1 MNSGVTYASLP
12 SAFKFIFFLSADVN
26 LSNLNVLTWREN
38 YAGSSGLPSVKLPSD
53 LLNSRISDGAMVRQE
68 SIKPSY
74 IVVDRTEL
82 SLHGNLEILKMLNL
96 FMLLNIL

>member
-12 SAFKFIFFLSADVN
+12 SAFKFIFFLLADVN

-53 LLNSRISDGAMVRQE
+53 LLNSRISDGAMVRNE
-68 SIKPSY
+68 SI
-74 IVVDRTEL
+74 ITEL
-82 SLHGNLEILKMLNL
+82 LR
-96 FMLLNIL
+96 LLLGVEDTVTSQ

>member
-12 SAFKFIFFLSADVN
+12 SAFNLIFFLLADVN

-53 LLNSRISDGAMVRQE
+53 LLNSRISDGAMVRKE
-68 SIKPSY
+68 SI
-74 IVVDRTEL
+74 ITEL
-82 SLHGNLEILKMLNL
+82 LR
-96 FMLLNIL
+96 LLLGVEDTVTSQ

>member
-1 MNSGVTYASLP
+1 MNSRVTYASLP
-12 SAFKFIFFLSADVN
+12 SAFKFIFSLLADVN

-74 IVVDRTEL
+74 VVVDRTEL

>member
-1 MNSGVTYASLP
+1 MNSRVTYASLP
-12 SAFKFIFFLSADVN
+12 SAFKFIFFLLADVN

>member
-12 SAFKFIFFLSADVN
+12 SAFKFNFFLLADVN

-53 LLNSRISDGAMVRQE
+53 LLNSRISDGAMVRKE
-68 SIKPSY
+68 SI
-74 IVVDRTEL
+74 ITEL
-82 SLHGNLEILKMLNL
+82 LR
-96 FMLLNIL
+96 LLLSVEDTVTSQ

>member
-12 SAFKFIFFLSADVN
+12 SAFNFIFFLLADVN

-53 LLNSRISDGAMVRQE
+53 LLNSRISDGAMVRKE
-68 SIKPSY
+68 SI
-74 IVVDRTEL
+74 ITEL
-82 SLHGNLEILKMLNL
+82 LR
-96 FMLLNIL
+96 LLLGVEDTVTSQ

>member
-12 SAFKFIFFLSADVN
+12 SAFNSNFFLLADVN

-53 LLNSRISDGAMVRQE
+53 LLNSRISDGAMVRNE
-68 SIKPSY
+68 SI
-74 IVVDRTEL
+74 ITEL
-82 SLHGNLEILKMLNL
+82 LR
-96 FMLLNIL
+96 LLLGVEDTVTSQ

>member
-12 SAFKFIFFLSADVN
+12 SAFNFIFFLLADVN

-53 LLNSRISDGAMVRQE
+53 LLNSRISDGAMVRNE
-68 SIKPSY
+68 SI
-74 IVVDRTEL
+74 ITEL
-82 SLHGNLEILKMLNL
+82 LR
-96 FMLLNIL
+96 LLLGVEDTVTSQ

>member
-12 SAFKFIFFLSADVN
+12 SAFKFIFFLLADVN

-53 LLNSRISDGAMVRQE
+53 LLNSRISDGAMVGKE
-68 SIKPSY
+68 SIN
-74 IVVDRTEL
+74 RLTL
-82 SLHGNLEILKMLNL
+82 SQ
-96 FMLLNIL
+96 MLLSYHGSYLV

>member
-12 SAFKFIFFLSADVN
+12 SAFKFIFFLLADVN

-53 LLNSRISDGAMVRQE
+53 LLNSRISDGAMVRKE
-68 SIKPSY
+68 SI
-74 IVVDRTEL
+74 ITEPL
-82 SLHGNLEILKMLNL
+82 R
-96 FMLLNIL
+96 LLLGVEDTVTSQ

>member
-12 SAFKFIFFLSADVN
+12 SAFKVIFFLLADVN

-53 LLNSRISDGAMVRQE
+53 LLNSRISDGAMVRKE
-68 SIKPSY
+68 SI
-74 IVVDRTEL
+74 ITEL
-82 SLHGNLEILKMLNL
+82 LR
-96 FMLLNIL
+96 LLLGVEDTVTSQ

>member
-12 SAFKFIFFLSADVN
+12 SAFNSNFFLLADVN

-53 LLNSRISDGAMVRQE
+53 LLNSRISDGAMVRKE
-68 SIKPSY
+68 SI
-74 IVVDRTEL
+74 ITEL
-82 SLHGNLEILKMLNL
+82 LR
-96 FMLLNIL
+96 LLLGVEDTVTSQ

>member
-12 SAFKFIFFLSADVN
+12 SAFKFNFFLLADVN

-53 LLNSRISDGAMVRQE
+53 LLNSRISDGAMVRKE
-68 SIKPSY
+68 SI
-74 IVVDRTEL
+74 ITEL
-82 SLHGNLEILKMLNL
+82 LR
-96 FMLLNIL
+96 LLLGVEDTVTSQ

>member
-12 SAFKFIFFLSADVN
+12 SAFKVIFFLLADVN

-53 LLNSRISDGAMVRQE
+53 LLNSRISDGAMVRNE
-68 SIKPSY
+68 SI
-74 IVVDRTEL
+74 ITEL
-82 SLHGNLEILKMLNL
+82 LR
-96 FMLLNIL
+96 LLLGVEDTVTSQ

>member
-12 SAFKFIFFLSADVN
+12 SAFNFVFFLLADVN

-53 LLNSRISDGAMVRQE
+53 LLNSRISDGAMVRKE
-68 SIKPSY
+68 SI
-74 IVVDRTEL
+74 ITEL
-82 SLHGNLEILKMLNL
+82 LR
-96 FMLLNIL
+96 LLLGVEDTVTSQ

>member
-12 SAFKFIFFLSADVN
+12 SAFKFIFFLLADVN

-53 LLNSRISDGAMVRQE
+53 LLNSRISDGAMVRKE
-68 SIKPSY
+68 SI
-74 IVVDRTEL
+74 ITEL
-82 SLHGNLEILKMLNL
+82 LR
-96 FMLLNIL
+96 LLLGVEDTVTSQ